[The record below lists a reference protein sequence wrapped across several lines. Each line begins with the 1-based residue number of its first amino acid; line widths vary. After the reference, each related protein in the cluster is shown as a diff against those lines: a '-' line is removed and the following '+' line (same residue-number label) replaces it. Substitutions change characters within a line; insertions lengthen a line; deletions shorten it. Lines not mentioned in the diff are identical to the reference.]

1 MIADTILMS
10 FRHGD
15 GFSLRTHLDPL
26 VHMGV
31 PQNLMEVNK
40 KNAQRKSTV

>member
-10 FRHGD
+10 CGM
-15 GFSLRTHLDPL
+15 GMVFSLRTHLVSL
-26 VHMGV
+26 VHGGV

>member
-15 GFSLRTHLDPL
+15 GFFSKNAPRPL
-26 VHMGV
+26 VHVGV